1 MPEFVLAA
9 GKGDSVHLTGLDLLF
24 WAAGFAENLALL
36 FVLWY
41 RSRVKEFPFFT
52 ALVTVVVI
60 KTIALYCVNRYGTKS
75 DYAYVY
81 WTLAIVDMT
90 LQLCVVYEVA
100 SLVFRPL
107 DVWAEDIRS
116 SFVWLIGLS
125 LLVAFG
131 LTWLG
136 SVPSPTWI
144 QTLTSRGNLFA
155 STLLSELFVAMMALS
170 IEERLPWRTHV
181 AKIAQGLGAYSLI
194 SVLIDTG
201 RSYFGV
207 SREQPTFVAISHVRM
222 AAYLGCVTYW
232 IASLWPDELPGRTM
246 TAEIREKMFTLQ
258 AQVAYHLDGLRS
270 RKK

>member
-1 MPEFVLAA
+1 
-9 GKGDSVHLTGLDLLF
+9 VHLTGLDLLF
-24 WAAGFAENLALL
+24 WAAGFVENLALL
-36 FVLWY
+36 LLLWY
-41 RSRVKEFPFFT
+41 RRRAKAFPFFT
-52 ALVTVVVI
+52 ALVTLVVV
-60 KTIALYCVNRYGTKS
+60 KTLALYFVNLYGTKK
-75 DYAYVY
+75 DYAYAY
-81 WTLAIVDMT
+81 WTLAVLDIT

-107 DVWAEDIRS
+107 NVWAEDIRS
-116 SFVWLIGLS
+116 SFVWLISLS
-125 LLVAFG
+125 LLVAVG

-136 SVPSPTWI
+136 SVPSPTWV
-144 QTLTSRGNLFA
+144 QALTTKGNLFA
-155 STLLSELFVAMMALS
+155 STLLSELFVAMMGLS
-170 IEERLPWRTHV
+170 IKIRLPWRTHV

-207 SREQPTFVAISHVRM
+207 SREQPFFVAISHVRM

-246 TAEIREKMFTLQ
+246 TAEMREKMFTLQ
-258 AQVAYHLDGLRS
+258 AQVAYHLQDLRS

>member
-1 MPEFVLAA
+1 
-9 GKGDSVHLTGLDLLF
+9 VHLTGLDLLF
-24 WAAGFAENLALL
+24 WAAGFVENLGLL

-41 RSRVKEFPFFT
+41 RRRAVAFPFFT
-52 ALVTVVVI
+52 TLVTLIVV
-60 KTIALYCVNRYGTKS
+60 KTIVLYFVNRYGTKN
-75 DYAYVY
+75 DYAYTY
-81 WTLAIVDMT
+81 WTLAILDMT

-116 SFVWLIGLS
+116 SFVWLISLS
-125 LLVAFG
+125 LLVALG

-136 SVPSPTWI
+136 SVPSQTWM
-144 QTLTSRGNLFA
+144 QALTTKGNLFA

-170 IEERLPWRTHV
+170 IEVQLPWRTHV

-194 SVLIDTG
+194 SVIIDTG

-207 SREQPTFVAISHVRM
+207 GRERPAFVAISHVRM

-232 IASLWPDELPGRTM
+232 IASLWPDELPARTM
-246 TAEIREKMFTLQ
+246 TAEMREKIFTLK
-258 AQVAYHLDGLRS
+258 AQVSYHLQDLRS

>member
-1 MPEFVLAA
+1 
-9 GKGDSVHLTGLDLLF
+9 VHLTGLDLLF
-24 WAAGFAENLALL
+24 WAAGFVENLGLL

-41 RSRVKEFPFFT
+41 RRRAKAFPFFT
-52 ALVTVVVI
+52 ALVTLVVI
-60 KTIALYCVNRYGTKS
+60 KTIALYFVSLYGTKK

-81 WTLAIVDMT
+81 WTLAILDMT
-90 LQLCVVYEVA
+90 FQLCVVYEVA
-100 SLVFRPL
+100 ALVFRPL
-107 DVWAEDIRS
+107 NAWAEDIRN

-136 SVPSPTWI
+136 SIPSHTWM
-144 QTLTSRGNLFA
+144 QALTTKGNLFA

-170 IEERLPWRTHV
+170 LKVGLPWRTHV

-207 SREQPTFVAISHVRM
+207 GRERPAFVAISHVRM

-232 IASLWPDELPGRTM
+232 IASLWPDELPSRTM
-246 TAEIREKMFTLQ
+246 TAEMRERLFTLQ
-258 AQVAYHLDGLRS
+258 AQVAYHLQDLRS

>member
-1 MPEFVLAA
+1 M
-9 GKGDSVHLTGLDLLF
+9 HLTGLDLLF
-24 WAAGFAENLALL
+24 WAAGFVENLGLL

-41 RSRVKEFPFFT
+41 RRRASAFPFFT
-52 ALVTVVVI
+52 TLATLIVV
-60 KTIALYCVNRYGTKS
+60 KTIALYFVNLYGTKNA
-75 DYAYVY
+75 YAYTY
-81 WTLAIVDMT
+81 WTLAILDMT
-90 LQLCVVYEVA
+90 LQLCVVYEIA

-107 DVWAEDIRS
+107 NVWAEDIRS
-116 SFVWLIGLS
+116 SFVWLISLS
-125 LLVAFG
+125 LLVALG

-136 SVPSPTWI
+136 SVPSQTWM
-144 QTLTSRGNLFA
+144 QALTTKGNLFA

-170 IEERLPWRTHV
+170 IKVQLPWRTHV

-207 SREQPTFVAISHVRM
+207 GRDRPAFIAISHVRM

-232 IASLWPDELPGRTM
+232 IASLWPDELPARTM
-246 TAEIREKMFTLQ
+246 TAEMREKLFTLQ
-258 AQVAYHLDGLRS
+258 AQVTYHLQDLRS

>member
-1 MPEFVLAA
+1 M
-9 GKGDSVHLTGLDLLF
+9 HLTGLDLLF
-24 WAAGFAENLALL
+24 WAAGFVENLALL
-36 FVLWY
+36 LLLWY
-41 RSRVKEFPFFT
+41 RRRAKAFPFFT
-52 ALVTVVVI
+52 ALVTLVVV
-60 KTIALYCVNRYGTKS
+60 KTLALYFVNLYGTKK
-75 DYAYVY
+75 DYAYAY
-81 WTLAIVDMT
+81 WTLAVLDIT

-107 DVWAEDIRS
+107 NVWAEDIRS
-116 SFVWLIGLS
+116 SFVWLISLS
-125 LLVAFG
+125 LLVAVG

-136 SVPSPTWI
+136 SVPSPTWV
-144 QTLTSRGNLFA
+144 QALTTKGNLFA
-155 STLLSELFVAMMALS
+155 STLLSELFVAMMGLS
-170 IEERLPWRTHV
+170 IKIRLPWRTHV

-207 SREQPTFVAISHVRM
+207 SREQPFFVAISHVRM

-246 TAEIREKMFTLQ
+246 TAEMREKMFTLQ
-258 AQVAYHLDGLRS
+258 AQVAYHLQDLRS

>member
-1 MPEFVLAA
+1 M
-9 GKGDSVHLTGLDLLF
+9 HLTGLDLLF

-36 FVLWY
+36 LLLWY
-41 RSRVKEFPFFT
+41 RRRAKAFPFFT
-52 ALVTVVVI
+52 ALVTLVVI
-60 KTIALYCVNRYGTKS
+60 KTLALYFVNLYGTKK
-75 DYAYVY
+75 DYAHVY
-81 WTLAIVDMT
+81 WTLAILDMT

-107 DVWAEDIRS
+107 NVWAEDIRS
-116 SFVWLIGLS
+116 SFVWLISLS
-125 LLVAFG
+125 LLVATG
-131 LTWLG
+131 LTWMG
-136 SVPSPTWI
+136 SVPSPTWV
-144 QTLTSRGNLFA
+144 QALTTKGNLFA
-155 STLLSELFVAMMALS
+155 STLLSELFVAMMGLS
-170 IEERLPWRTHV
+170 IKVKLPWRTHV

-207 SREQPTFVAISHVRM
+207 SREQPGFVAISHVRM

-246 TAEIREKMFTLQ
+246 TAEMREKMFTLQ
-258 AQVAYHLDGLRS
+258 AQVAYHLQDLRS

>member
-1 MPEFVLAA
+1 M
-9 GKGDSVHLTGLDLLF
+9 HLTGLDLLF
-24 WAAGFAENLALL
+24 WAAGFAENLTLL

-41 RSRVKEFPFFT
+41 RRRAKAFPFFT
-52 ALVTVVVI
+52 ALVTLVVI
-60 KTIALYCVNRYGTKS
+60 KTLVLYFVNLYRTKN
-75 DYAYVY
+75 DYAYTY
-81 WTLAIVDMT
+81 WTLAILDMT

-107 DVWAEDIRS
+107 NVWAEDIRS
-116 SFVWLIGLS
+116 SFIWLISLS
-125 LLVAFG
+125 LLVALG

-136 SVPSPTWI
+136 SAPSQTWM
-144 QTLTSRGNLFA
+144 QALTTKGNLFA

-170 IEERLPWRTHV
+170 VKVRLPWRTHV

-207 SREQPTFVAISHVRM
+207 SREKPAFVAISHVRM

-232 IASLWPDELPGRTM
+232 IASLWPDELPARTM
-246 TAEIREKMFTLQ
+246 TAEMREKIFTLQ
-258 AQVAYHLDGLRS
+258 ARVAYHLQDLRS

>member
-1 MPEFVLAA
+1 
-9 GKGDSVHLTGLDLLF
+9 VHLTGLDLLF
-24 WAAGFAENLALL
+24 WAAGFIEQLGLL

-41 RSRVKEFPFFT
+41 RRRAGAFLFFT
-52 ALVTVVVI
+52 ALVALNVI
-60 KTIALYCVNRYGTKS
+60 RTIALYLVNLYGTKN
-75 DYAYVY
+75 DYAHAY
-81 WTLAIVDMT
+81 WTLAILDMT

-107 DVWAEDIRS
+107 NVWAEDIRS
-116 SFVWLIGLS
+116 SFVWLISLS
-125 LLVAFG
+125 LLVALS

-136 SVPSPTWI
+136 SVPSQNWV
-144 QTLTSRGNLFA
+144 QALTTKGNLFA

-170 IEERLPWRTHV
+170 IKVRLPWRTHV

-207 SREQPTFVAISHVRM
+207 GRDRPAFVAISHVRM
-222 AAYLGCVTYW
+222 AGYLGCVTYW
-232 IASLWPDELPGRTM
+232 IASLWPDELPARTM
-246 TAEIREKMFTLQ
+246 TAEMREKLFTLQ
-258 AQVAYHLDGLRS
+258 AQVAYHLQDLRS

>member
-1 MPEFVLAA
+1 M
-9 GKGDSVHLTGLDLLF
+9 HLTGLDLLF
-24 WAAGFAENLALL
+24 WAAGFVENLALL
-36 FVLWY
+36 LVLWY
-41 RSRVKEFPFFT
+41 RRRAKAFPFFT
-52 ALVTVVVI
+52 TLVALVVI
-60 KTIALYCVNRYGTKS
+60 KTIALYFVSLYGTKN
-75 DYAYVY
+75 DYAFVY
-81 WTLAIVDMT
+81 WTLAILDMT

-107 DVWAEDIRS
+107 NVWAEDVRS

-125 LLVAFG
+125 LLVALG

-136 SVPSPTWI
+136 SVPSRNWI
-144 QTLTSRGNLFA
+144 QALTTKGNLFA
-155 STLLSELFVAMMALS
+155 STLLSEIFVAMMALS
-170 IEERLPWRTHV
+170 IKAGLPWKTHV

-207 SREQPTFVAISHVRM
+207 SRERPAFVAISHVRM

-232 IASLWPDELPGRTM
+232 IASLWPDELPARIM
-246 TAEIREKMFTLQ
+246 TADMREKMFTLQ
-258 AQVAYHLDGLRS
+258 AQVTYHLQDLRS